1 LVIPELSFINS
12 LLSSEVGTNDARC
25 LMSDALTIKSE
36 QKLGHIG
43 KQIDDDPYAKSSV
56 NFEDSGAG
64 LRNSY

>member
-1 LVIPELSFINS
+1 
-12 LLSSEVGTNDARC
+12 
-25 LMSDALTIKSE
+25 MSDALTIKSE